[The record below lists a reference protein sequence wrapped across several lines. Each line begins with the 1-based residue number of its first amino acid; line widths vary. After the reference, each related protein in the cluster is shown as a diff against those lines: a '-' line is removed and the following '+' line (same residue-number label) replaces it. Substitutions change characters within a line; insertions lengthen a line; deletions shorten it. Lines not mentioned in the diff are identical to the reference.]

1 MECKNLFDQ
10 GMRFDIK
17 FYVQATIL
25 LVTEKL
31 RDYFTVGSKDSC
43 KAQVTQPTLRLT
55 AKECCVLS
63 RMFYL
68 SAKEHWLQKEM

>member
-43 KAQVTQPTLRLT
+43 KAQATQPTLRLT